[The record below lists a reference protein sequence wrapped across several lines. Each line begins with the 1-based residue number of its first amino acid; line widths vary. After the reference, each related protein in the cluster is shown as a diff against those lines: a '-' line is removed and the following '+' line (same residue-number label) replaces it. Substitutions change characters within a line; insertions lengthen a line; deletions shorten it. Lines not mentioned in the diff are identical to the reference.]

1 MPMSFVSQALRRSA
15 AAVLG
20 LSLFAPATGA
30 QTGFDALCAATPT
43 LSFVTS
49 SVDQEGGRFLYAF
62 DQVTAVDGL
71 TRLGEIPAPINA
83 VGLYGGLMYGVDR
96 YTAELHVVDADGSIV
111 ETRTVDGLPIRQ
123 FVGGA
128 TDVSTGTHYVLA
140 RNYAK
145 AYAIDLDDPSAPVTR
160 VYFKAGGVRQP
171 VDAGDIAF
179 YDGYLYG
186 YDMVS
191 ESAFRVDVA
200 TDAIE
205 YFAVPGLPAQ
215 MYPAVW
221 ATLDGTL
228 MFYRSNAE
236 VYEVSIAGA
245 AWAVLQTLS
254 GPDVERGQTDAASC
268 PNLAFVD
275 TDGDGVTDD
284 VDNCVAVPNPAQMD
298 LDGDGVG
305 DQFNL
310 DLDGFGDACDPVYDP
325 APGLVCDG
333 IMRVKAELEA
343 YLLANGST
351 SNLAAKL
358 DSAHRKCVRGDYRG
372 TLHQLE
378 NFDTQATNDITTG
391 ALTFGQATSL
401 ITREQLIADWL
412 LANSATP
419 RGGKLTAGAPAEV
432 TIDRTFPNPVRDRGT
447 VSFGL
452 PTSGETTVTLYDV
465 RGREVAVLQSG
476 FAEAGWHEATLDAE
490 RLPAG
495 LYLVRLQSDHG
506 VATQKLTVVR

>member
-1 MPMSFVSQALRRSA
+1 MTSVTQVLRPSLAAFALG
-15 AAVLG
+15 AAVL
-20 LSLFAPATGA
+20 APSVGA
-30 QTGFDALCAATPT
+30 QATIGGLCSADPT
-43 LSFVTS
+43 TSFVTTTGS
-49 SVDQEGGRFLYAF
+49 GIDTRYLYAHGAASF
-62 DQVTAVDGL
+62 ADGPTL
-71 TRLGEIPAPINA
+71 LGEIAAPVNA
-83 VGLYGGLMYGVDR
+83 VGLYGDALYGVDR
-96 YTAELHVVDADGSIV
+96 YTAELHQFNADGTIAS
-111 ETRTVDGLPIRQ
+111 TRVIDGLPVRQ
-123 FVGGA
+123 FIGGTVDPA
-128 TDVSTGTHYVLA
+128 TGIHYVVA
-140 RNYAK
+140 RMYAK
-145 AYAIDLDDPSAPVTR
+145 AYAIDLNDPAATATK
-160 VYFKAGGVRQP
+160 VYFTSGGERQP
-171 VDAGDIAF
+171 VDAGDIA
-179 YDGYLYG
+179 YHDGGLYG
-186 YDMVS
+186 YDAYTS
-191 ESAFRVDVA
+191 RAFRVDIA
-200 TDAIE
+200 TDVID
-205 YFAVPGLPAQ
+205 YFDVPGLPNDL
-215 MYPAVW
+215 YPVAW
-221 ATLDGTL
+221 MSQAGTL
-228 MFYRSNAE
+228 MLYRSSAE
-236 VYEVSIAGA
+236 VYEVSVEGA
-245 AWAVLQTLS
+245 AWSVLQTLT
-254 GPDVERGQTDAASC
+254 GPDVGYGQRDGSSC

-284 VDNCVAVPNPAQMD
+284 VDNCVTIPNPAQVD
-298 LDGDGVG
+298 LDGDGIG

-333 IMRVKAELEA
+333 ILRVKFELES

-372 TLHQLE
+372 TLHQLD
-378 NFDTQATNDITTG
+378 NFDTQANNDITTG
-391 ALTFGQATSL
+391 ALTFDQATSL

-432 TIDRTFPNPVRDRGT
+432 TIDRTFPNPLRDRGT

-452 PTSGETTVTLYDV
+452 PASGEATVTLYDV

-476 FAEAGWHEATLDAE
+476 FAEAGWHEAALDAE